1 MKIKKINEL
10 YEESE
15 SIHSAEFYD
24 LMQEYRHTPVRDQK
38 TTRETYENIKI
49 FIEKNYILK
58 DIPTIKQWLLEQDA
72 NKYNL

>member
-1 MKIKKINEL
+1 MKIKKLNEL
-10 YEESE
+10 YEETTSV
-15 SIHSAEFYD
+15 HSAEFYD
-24 LMQEYRHTPVRDQK
+24 LMQEYRFTPPRDQK
-38 TTRETYENIKI
+38 MTIKSYENVKD